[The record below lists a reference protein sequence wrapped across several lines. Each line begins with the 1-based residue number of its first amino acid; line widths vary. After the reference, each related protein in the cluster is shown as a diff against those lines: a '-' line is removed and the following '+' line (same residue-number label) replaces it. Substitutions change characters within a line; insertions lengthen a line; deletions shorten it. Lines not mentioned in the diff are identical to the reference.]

1 MYTDVTYQDWELT
14 PEHERLEL
22 LLDIIRQYKSSPE
35 FRQGIVANQY
45 FRSENPVVAGKYL
58 LRPTVVEIRDEGTG
72 KVKKTNRT
80 ERIDGN
86 RVFSSFFSR
95 FVIQQNQFLLANGVT
110 LKDEAIK
117 KRLGIGF
124 DKTLERL
131 GEKALVHGV
140 AWGFWNVDHLE
151 VIEAVKDK
159 LSGAVALVD
168 ERTSEPKLLVQFW
181 QVGRKRPL
189 YARLYALDGVVEYMT
204 NKDGKL
210 VEIAKSRRAYVQ
222 HTSTDMLGTQIIG
235 ESNYSSLPVIPLWAS
250 EEKRSELTPA
260 IKSKIDLYDRILS
273 DFGDNLDRACDVYWV
288 LNNFGGT
295 MSDIAETLAAIE
307 KLKAVANISDGTGS
321 ASTAEPH
328 TIEVPYAARQAA
340 LEILQKQLY
349 SDYMALSMDELTGG
363 SLTNVAI
370 ETAMLNL
377 NLKADRYE
385 WQCFAFVQK
394 VLRLL
399 GIDTEEITF
408 KRQELVNRSEI
419 VNDLSLMRDYI
430 DQETALKKNP
440 YILQEEVQ
448 GILDRLAAESMSAA
462 PEVKK
467 PDNADELDEEE
478 DDA

>member
-1 MYTDVTYQDWELT
+1 MYTDVTYQDWEQT
-14 PEHERLEL
+14 PEHEQLEL
-22 LLDIIRQYKSSPE
+22 LLNIIRQYKSSPD
-35 FRQGIVANQY
+35 FRQGLVANQY
-45 FRSENPVVAGKYL
+45 FRAENPAVAGKYL
-58 LRPTVVEIRDEGTG
+58 MRPIVVESKDANG
-72 KVKKTNRT
+72 KVKKTNRK

-110 LKDEAIK
+110 LDDEKTKAK
-117 KRLGIGF
+117 LGIGF
-124 DKTLERL
+124 DKALERL

-140 AWGFWNVDHLE
+140 AWGYWNVDHLE

-168 ERTSEPKLLVQFW
+168 ERTSEPMMLVQFW
-181 QVGRKRPL
+181 QISGKRPL
-189 YARLYALDGVVEYMT
+189 YVRLYTLNGVVEYST
-204 NKDGKL
+204 NEDGKL
-210 VEIAKSRRAYVQ
+210 IEIAASRRGYIRRVSRDA
-222 HTSTDMLGTQIIG
+222 LGTLILD
-235 ESNYSSLPVIPLWAS
+235 ESNYSTLPVIPLWAS
-250 EEKRSELTPA
+250 EERRSELTPA

-307 KLKAVANISDGTGS
+307 NLKAVANLSDGTGN

-340 LEILQKQLY
+340 LDILQKQLY

-370 ETAMLNL
+370 ETAMTNL

-385 WQCFAFVQK
+385 WQCFSFVQK

-399 GIDTEEITF
+399 GVETEEIKF
-408 KRQELVNRSEI
+408 KRQTLVNRSET
-419 VNDLSLMRDYI
+419 VNDISLMRDYI
-430 DQETALKKNP
+430 DQETALKLNP
-440 YILQEEVQ
+440 YIDQEE
-448 GILDRLAAESMSAA
+448 IPEIMERLAAENVTVA
-462 PEVKK
+462 PA
-467 PDNADELDEEE
+467 PDEPEE
-478 DDA
+478 DVDA

>member
-1 MYTDVTYQDWELT
+1 
-14 PEHERLEL
+14 
-22 LLDIIRQYKSSPE
+22 
-35 FRQGIVANQY
+35 
-45 FRSENPVVAGKYL
+45 
-58 LRPTVVEIRDEGTG
+58 
-72 KVKKTNRT
+72 
-80 ERIDGN
+80 
-86 RVFSSFFSR
+86 
-95 FVIQQNQFLLANGVT
+95 
-110 LKDEAIK
+110 
-117 KRLGIGF
+117 
-124 DKTLERL
+124 
-131 GEKALVHGV
+131 
-140 AWGFWNVDHLE
+140 
-151 VIEAVKDK
+151 
-159 LSGAVALVD
+159 
-168 ERTSEPKLLVQFW
+168 
-181 QVGRKRPL
+181 
-189 YARLYALDGVVEYMT
+189 
-204 NKDGKL
+204 
-210 VEIAKSRRAYVQ
+210 
-222 HTSTDMLGTQIIG
+222 
-235 ESNYSSLPVIPLWAS
+235 
-250 EEKRSELTPA
+250 
-260 IKSKIDLYDRILS
+260 
-273 DFGDNLDRACDVYWV
+273 VYWV

-399 GIDTEEITF
+399 GVDTEEITF

-448 GILDRLAAESMSAA
+448 DILNRLAAESMSAA